1 MVFRIVLYRSN
12 SCNNTLI
19 QALNIIQPSPRFT
32 IISFLGYFKLSISF
46 LKYWPQMIWNFKR
59 KSTKGWSICNILLDF
74 TGGLF
79 SFLQMWMEHHNGKN
93 LDINPVKLIL
103 SIMCMVYDLVFIVQH
118 YWLYPEGK
126 DQALIQEGIES

>member
-1 MVFRIVLYRSN
+1 
-12 SCNNTLI
+12 
-19 QALNIIQPSPRFT
+19 
-32 IISFLGYFKLSISF
+32 
-46 LKYWPQMIWNFKR
+46 MIWNFRR
-59 KSTKGWSICNILLDF
+59 KSTRGWSICNILLDF

-93 LDINPVKLIL
+93 LNINPVKLIL

-126 DQALIQEGIES
+126 EGNLIQDDHDEKGTERAFDNVETPAINVNGPTEPVK

>member
-1 MVFRIVLYRSN
+1 MVFCIVLHYCDTR
-12 SCNNTLI
+12 NNKLI
-19 QALNIIQPSPRFT
+19 KALHIIQPSPRFT

-118 YWLYPEGK
+118 YWLYP
-126 DQALIQEGIES
+126 